1 MFVVGNDA
9 ENYMQM
15 GIIAIGL
22 WLKLKWKQDML
33 LEGVIIAY
41 VCTEDKWII
50 RIIKKKPALFNNRAG
65 WF

>member
-1 MFVVGNDA
+1 
-9 ENYMQM
+9 MQM